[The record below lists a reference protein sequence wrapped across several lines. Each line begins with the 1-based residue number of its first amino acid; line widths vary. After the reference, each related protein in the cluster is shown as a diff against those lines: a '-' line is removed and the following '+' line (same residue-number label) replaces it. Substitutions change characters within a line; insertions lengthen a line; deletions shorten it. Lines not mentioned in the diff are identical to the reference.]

1 MNSIQIS
8 IARKQMHKTSAGYTD
23 AVYCFFFRT
32 DWLEPEE
39 GAVVLDKLQEAFPFP
54 EYQVS
59 LATRTIKLVTEDLN

>member
-1 MNSIQIS
+1 MSYGGV
-8 IARKQMHKTSAGYTD
+8 R

-39 GAVVLDKLQEAFPFP
+39 GAIVLDKLQEAFTFP

-59 LATRTIKLVTEDLN
+59 LITRTIKMVTEDLS